1 MDRTGRGRVSTANA
15 EPIMSS
21 SPPTNGM
28 SSLIGHLVKVLLV
41 WLAVFLLQQACFIFF
56 DPAWTSGITGEAIG
70 KSFMRALPMDL
81 SAACYLTLPAALLA
95 VARLFTDKRWPNA
108 AIKAYL
114 AIAMV
119 LAAFINVCD
128 IALFR
133 SWGTKVNH
141 KALSYLAYPDEAFAS
156 VAGAG
161 PSQLIVVMLAQ
172 CAVALFL
179 FSRIDHQRSF
189 RTRSLWQSIAA
200 PLLVPGLLLVGMRGG
215 VQDYPI
221 DRSWSY
227 HSAHPVLNLG
237 ALNGVWNTIVLI
249 AEPPDFEKNPYAF
262 MPTDEAEAIVERLS
276 AQGTGERTT
285 ILTTERPNVMIVL
298 LESWTADVVGVLGG
312 DSGVTPG
319 FDRLAHEGMLFTNF
333 FSTGFRTEQGLC
345 ALISAF
351 PSQPKTTIIRQYG
364 KFDRLPS
371 LVNVL
376 DSSGYT
382 STYYYA
388 GDVSF
393 ANTRSYLEAM
403 GFGVVHDVGSFPIR
417 KRTAWGAFD
426 EELFA
431 FHLKDAREAREPFFH
446 MVMTSTSHEP
456 FDAPV
461 DEGFPGGSDPQ
472 RYRNSVHYTD
482 RTLAAFI
489 DSCAK
494 QPWYDRTLVI
504 IVADHGHYLP
514 RYRGNFTQERHRI
527 PFLVT
532 GGALRPEMRG
542 ARNGTYGSHVDLAA
556 TLLGQSGIEAQ
567 RFPWSKDL
575 FHSGSPHFAFWTF
588 DDGFGIA
595 EEDQCLVYD
604 NLSGLL
610 LQQRDTTARPEANAE
625 LLKKGKALEQ
635 ILLER
640 YITLSQ

>member
-1 MDRTGRGRVSTANA
+1 MDRPSGGRVITASSD
-15 EPIMSS
+15 PIMST
-21 SPPTNGM
+21 SPRTNGM
-28 SSLIGHLVKVLLV
+28 SSLIGYVAKLLLV
-41 WLAVFLLQQACFIFF
+41 WLALFLLQQSCFIFF
-56 DPAWTSGITGEAIG
+56 DPAWTTGITTEAIR
-70 KSFMRALPMDL
+70 KSFAQALAMDL
-81 SAACYLTLPAALLA
+81 SAACYLTLPVALLA
-95 VARLFTDKRWPNA
+95 VVRLFTDKSWPSIT
-108 AIKAYL
+108 IKAYL
-114 AIAMV
+114 GITV
-119 LAAFINVCD
+119 ILAAFINICD

-156 VAGAG
+156 IAGAD

-179 FSRIDHQRSF
+179 LSRIDHQRSI
-189 RTRSLWQSIAA
+189 RTRSIWQRIAT

-215 VQDYPI
+215 VQDFPI

-262 MPTDEAEAIVERLS
+262 MPTDEAEGIVERLNT
-276 AQGTGERTT
+276 QGPGERTG
-285 ILTTERPNVMIVL
+285 ILTTERPNVMLVL

-319 FDRLAHEGMLFTNF
+319 FDRLAREGMLFTNF

-345 ALISAF
+345 ALISGF

-376 DSSGYT
+376 DSSGYN

-388 GDVSF
+388 GDVTF

-403 GFGVVHDVGSFPIR
+403 GFDVVHDEGSFPIR

-431 FHLKDAREAREPFFH
+431 FHLKNALKAREPFFH
-446 MVMTSTSHEP
+446 AVMTSTSHEP

-461 DEGFPGGSDPQ
+461 NEGFPGDDDPQ

-489 DSCAK
+489 DSCSK
-494 QPWYDRTLVI
+494 QPWYDHTLVI

-514 RYRGNFTQERHRI
+514 HYRGNFTEERHRI
-527 PFLVT
+527 PFLIT
-532 GGALRPEMRG
+532 GGALRPELRG
-542 ARNGTYGSHVDLAA
+542 THNRTYGSHVDVPA
-556 TLLGQSGIEAQ
+556 TLLGQLGLDVGHFA
-567 RFPWSKDL
+567 WSKDL
-575 FHSGSPHFAFWTF
+575 FHSGAQNFAFWTF

-595 EEDQCLVYD
+595 EKDQCLVYD

-610 LQQRDTTARPEANAE
+610 LQQRDTKARPEADAE

-635 ILLER
+635 ILLDR